1 MKPTKLLMLAAVCA
15 TTLAA
20 LPVSRHAEP
29 IPITV
34 YRSESCGCC
43 KKWEDHLRQNGF
55 VVTSVVQ
62 DDLSEIKAESGVT
75 ANLRSCH
82 TALVGG
88 YVIEGHVP
96 AGDVQRLL
104 KEKPKV
110 VGLAAPGMPQSSPGM
125 DMGKE
130 PFEVLA
136 FDAKGKTTSWA
147 KH

>member
-1 MKPTKLLMLAAVCA
+1 MKLTSLIAVAAVAA

-20 LPVSRHAEP
+20 MPAPTADPVAV
-29 IPITV
+29 TV

-43 KKWEDHLRQNGF
+43 KKWEDHMRQSGF
-55 VVTSVVQ
+55 TVKSVVQ
-62 DDLSEIKAESGVT
+62 DDLSAIKAESGVT

-96 AGDVQRLL
+96 AADVQRLL

-110 VGLAAPGMPQSSPGM
+110 IGLTAPGMPQSSPGM

-130 PFEVLA
+130 PYEVLT
-136 FDAKGKTTSWA
+136 FDAKGKTEVWA

>member
-1 MKPTKLLMLAAVCA
+1 MKLASLFAVAAVAAVSLAAV
-15 TTLAA
+15 
-20 LPVSRHAEP
+20 PVRHAAP

-43 KKWEDHLRQNGF
+43 KKWEEHMRQNGF
-55 VVTSVVQ
+55 TVKSVVQ

-96 AGDVQRLL
+96 AADVQRLL

-110 VGLAAPGMPQSSPGM
+110 IGLTAPGMPQSSPGM

-130 PFEVLA
+130 PFDVLS
-136 FDAKGKTTSWA
+136 FDAKGHTEVWA

>member
-1 MKPTKLLMLAAVCA
+1 MKLPALLALAAVAA
-15 TTLAA
+15 TSLAA
-20 LPVSRHAEP
+20 MPARHAEP

-43 KKWEDHLRQNGF
+43 KKWEEHMRHNGF
-55 VVTSVVQ
+55 VVKSIVQ
-62 DDLSEIKAESGVT
+62 DDLSEIKAESGVS

-82 TALVGG
+82 TAIVGG
-88 YVIEGHVP
+88 YVVEGHVP
-96 AGDVQRLL
+96 AGDVLRLL

-110 VGLAAPGMPQSSPGM
+110 VGLTAPGMPQSSPGM

-130 PFEVLA
+130 PFEVLS
-136 FDAKGKTTSWA
+136 FDAKGKTAVWA

>member
-1 MKPTKLLMLAAVCA
+1 MKLTSLFAVAAIAAVSLAAMPA
-15 TTLAA
+15 PAA
-20 LPVSRHAEP
+20 DPVTV
-29 IPITV
+29 TV

-55 VVTSVVQ
+55 TVKSVVQ
-62 DDLSEIKAESGVT
+62 DDLSTIKAESGVT

-88 YVIEGHVP
+88 YVVEGHVP
-96 AGDVQRLL
+96 AADVQRLL

-110 VGLAAPGMPQSSPGM
+110 IGLAAPGMPQSSPGM

-130 PFEVLA
+130 PYEVLT
-136 FDAKGKTTSWA
+136 FDAKGQTASWA

>member
-1 MKPTKLLMLAAVCA
+1 MRLASLLAVAAVAA

-20 LPVSRHAEP
+20 VPARHADP
-29 IPITV
+29 VAMTV

-43 KKWEDHLRQNGF
+43 KKWEEHMRKHGF
-55 VVTSVVQ
+55 TVTSVVQ
-62 DDLSEIKAESGVT
+62 DDLSQIKAESGVT

-96 AGDVQRLL
+96 AEDVQRLL

-110 VGLAAPGMPQSSPGM
+110 IGLTAPGMPQSSPGM
-125 DMGKE
+125 DIGKE
-130 PFEVLA
+130 PYEVLT
-136 FDAKGKTTSWA
+136 FDAKGKTAVWA

>member
-1 MKPTKLLMLAAVCA
+1 MKLTSLFAVAGVAA

-20 LPVSRHAEP
+20 MPAPKADP
-29 IPITV
+29 IPMTV

-43 KKWEDHLRQNGF
+43 KKWEDHMRQNGF
-55 VVTSVVQ
+55 TVKSVVQ
-62 DDLSEIKAESGVT
+62 DDLSAIKAESGVT

-82 TALVGG
+82 TALVAG

-96 AGDVQRLL
+96 AADVQRLL

-110 VGLAAPGMPQSSPGM
+110 IGLTAPGMPQSSPGM
-125 DMGKE
+125 DIGKE
-130 PFEVLA
+130 PYEVLT
-136 FDAKGKTTSWA
+136 FDAKGQTASWA

>member
-1 MKPTKLLMLAAVCA
+1 MRITSLFAIAAIAATSLAAVPA
-15 TTLAA
+15 RRMA
-20 LPVSRHAEP
+20 P
-29 IPITV
+29 IEMTV
-34 YRSESCGCC
+34 YRSASCGCC
-43 KKWEDHLRQNGF
+43 KKWEEHMRQNGF
-55 VVTSVVQ
+55 TIKSVVQ

-75 ANLRSCH
+75 QNLQSCH

-96 AGDVQRLL
+96 AADVQRLL

-110 VGLAAPGMPQSSPGM
+110 VGLTAPGMPQSSPGM

-130 PFEVLA
+130 PFEVLS
-136 FDAKGKTTSWA
+136 FDAKGKTTVWA

>member
-1 MKPTKLLMLAAVCA
+1 MKFASLLAVAAVAA

-20 LPVSRHAEP
+20 MPAPTADPVA
-29 IPITV
+29 ITV

-43 KKWEDHLRQNGF
+43 KKWEDHMRKNGF

-62 DDLSEIKAESGVT
+62 DDLSAIKAESGVT
-75 ANLRSCH
+75 TNLRSCH
-82 TALVGG
+82 TAIVGG

-96 AGDVQRLL
+96 AADVQRLL

-110 VGLAAPGMPQSSPGM
+110 IGLTAPGMPQSSPGM
-125 DMGKE
+125 DIGKE
-130 PFEVLA
+130 PFEVLT
-136 FDAKGKTTSWA
+136 FDAKGHTTSWA

>member
-1 MKPTKLLMLAAVCA
+1 MKLTSLFAIAAVTA

-20 LPVSRHAEP
+20 MPAPAAEP
-29 IPITV
+29 VTITV

-43 KKWEDHLRQNGF
+43 KKWEDHMRQNGF
-55 VVTSVVQ
+55 TVKSVVQ
-62 DDLSEIKAESGVT
+62 DDLSAIKAESGVT

-96 AGDVQRLL
+96 AADVQRLL

-110 VGLAAPGMPQSSPGM
+110 IGLTAPGMPQSSPGM

-130 PFEVLA
+130 PYEVLT
-136 FDAKGKTTSWA
+136 FDAKGQTVVWA

>member
-1 MKPTKLLMLAAVCA
+1 MKLTSLFAVAAVA
-15 TTLAA
+15 VSTLAA
-20 LPVSRHAEP
+20 MPAPKAEP

-43 KKWEDHLRQNGF
+43 KKWEDHMRKNGF

-75 ANLRSCH
+75 SNLRSCH

-96 AGDVQRLL
+96 AADVQRLL

-110 VGLAAPGMPQSSPGM
+110 IGLAAPGMPQSSPGM

-130 PFEVLA
+130 PFEVLS
-136 FDAKGKTTSWA
+136 FDAKGKTEVWA

>member
-1 MKPTKLLMLAAVCA
+1 K
-15 TTLAA
+15 
-20 LPVSRHAEP
+20 
-29 IPITV
+29 
-34 YRSESCGCC
+34 
-43 KKWEDHLRQNGF
+43 
-55 VVTSVVQ
+55 SVVQ

-75 ANLRSCH
+75 PNLRSCH

-96 AGDVQRLL
+96 AADVQRLL

-110 VGLAAPGMPQSSPGM
+110 IGLAAPGMPSSSPGM

-130 PFEVLA
+130 PFEVLS
-136 FDAKGKTTSWA
+136 FDAKGHTEVWA